1 MPSSVPAHDD
11 MGGGGVES
19 HEFEMVVFLV
29 GNATALVENVYLWA
43 GCLGWTQ
50 SWLTPPERRLCLFC
64 SHCLK
69 TAKRPNV
76 TQPENREHSWGL
88 KRNQGST
95 MGVSAFFLVKF
106 TSPGVETGVLS
117 FLKNGEQIKKIG
129 SQHRQ

>member
-50 SWLTPPERRLCLFC
+50 SWLTPPGKEVVPFLFTLPKN
-64 SHCLK
+64 SK
-69 TAKRPNV
+69 KAKCHP
-76 TQPENREHSWGL
+76 
-88 KRNQGST
+88 
-95 MGVSAFFLVKF
+95 A
-106 TSPGVETGVLS
+106 
-117 FLKNGEQIKKIG
+117 
-129 SQHRQ
+129 